1 MSYFYFKL
9 LLKISPEANCT
20 TTRCRPPT
28 FRSLVT
34 NNTRGGV
41 VGMLRLYRRTRTGYS
56 SPLSERYASQSMLAL
71 WSPQRRYGL
80 WRRLWLALAECERDL
95 GVPIPA
101 DAIAQMRDHLDDIDF
116 DVVATYEKRYGQTD
130 VSYGVHNYNIPRG
143 DRFPF
148 GVRGATVEL
157 FGRAEYDMQN
167 GWFPLAELRV
177 DVDEADGWYA
187 FVGCAKSIPINDKF
201 TFEAQGTVAYIDPS
215 QAFFDYAVRESGLA
229 DGRVTAKL
237 FYQFDAATRFTLL
250 AAYSTMIDQKF
261 RDSFDA
267 NRLAT
272 ENAWISTGVNWSY

>member
-1 MSYFYFKL
+1 MRSFL
-9 LLKISPEANCT
+9 LPLGLCFLPACLVPPGNQINADISVDAATQYN
-20 TTRCRPPT
+20 R
-28 FRSLVT
+28 
-34 NNTRGGV
+34 RGMPQNKTGV
-41 VGMLRLYRRTRTGYS
+41 LQ
-56 SPLSERYASQSMLAL
+56 PALAL
-71 WSPQRRYGL
+71 HLPTSTDGILTLSTWGNLDLQDDTGHAWYPDGN
-80 WRRLWLALAECERDL
+80 ALRFSE
-95 GVPIPA
+95 
-101 DAIAQMRDHLDDIDF
+101 IDY
-116 DVVATYEKRYGQTD
+116 VATYEKRYGQTD